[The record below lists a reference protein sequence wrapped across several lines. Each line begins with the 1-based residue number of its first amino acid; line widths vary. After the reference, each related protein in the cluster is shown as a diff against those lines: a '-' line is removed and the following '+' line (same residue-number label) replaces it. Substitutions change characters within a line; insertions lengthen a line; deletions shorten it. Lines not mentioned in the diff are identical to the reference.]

1 VSEPVLEGLLFDGR
15 SAAATPVRV
24 AIAGGV
30 LTVTTPDGVLLLEYG
45 LARLTVTEAFA
56 TAPRQIGLPGGA
68 LVEVADG
75 SALTAALAAAGRR
88 PGLVDRLEA
97 RWRAALAALV
107 ACAGVIVAA
116 YVYGL
121 PAAARWVAGKLPAS
135 AEQRLGDG
143 VLEILDGNLLQ
154 PTTLSEEEQRAAQAR
169 VDDAARL
176 GAPAVRYRLLF
187 RSAGF
192 GTSTNAFA
200 LPGGTVVL
208 LDGLVR
214 GTASDDRLV
223 AVVGHELGHVA
234 RRHSLQAF
242 LKSAGVGAA
251 AGLLWGDFSGQA
263 AAIPAALAMFDYSRD
278 AEREA
283 DEDGVRFLRA
293 AGRSALPMVDALC
306 LLQGVELEAGLGE
319 LPKLLSTHPKLAERI
334 EHVRGLGGVD
344 PSYRCPDPPPRVSS
358 SCGTDDDEDGEG
370 GEDETATGGPEGTAR
385 PGGD

>member
-15 SAAATPVRV
+15 SAAATPVRI

-30 LTVTTPDGVLLLEYG
+30 LTVTTPDGVLLLEHD

-68 LVEVADG
+68 AVEVADG
-75 SALTAALAAAGRR
+75 PALTTALAAAGRR

-97 RWRAALAALV
+97 RWRAALAAVV
-107 ACAGVIVAA
+107 ACVAVIVAA

-143 VLEILDGNLLQ
+143 VLEALDGNLLQ

-192 GTSTNAFA
+192 GPSTNAFA

-234 RRHSLQAF
+234 RRHSMQAF

-251 AGLLWGDFSGQA
+251 ASLLWGDFSGQA
-263 AAIPAALAMFDYSRD
+263 AAIPAALAMFDYSRE

-306 LLQGVELEAGLGE
+306 LLQSVELEAHLGE

-334 EHVRGLGGVD
+334 EHVRDVGGVA
-344 PSYRCPDPPPRVSS
+344 PCYRCPDPPPACST
-358 SCGTDDDEDGEG
+358 CGPD
-370 GEDETATGGPEGTAR
+370 GEDEPATGGPEGTPR

>member
-1 VSEPVLEGLLFDGR
+1 VSEAVLEGVLFDGR
-15 SAAATPVRV
+15 SAAAKPVRV

-30 LTVTTPDGVLLLEYG
+30 LKVTTPGGELVLEHG
-45 LARLTVTEAFA
+45 LDVLIVTEAFA
-56 TAPRQIGLPGGA
+56 SAPRQIGLPGGGV
-68 LVEVADG
+68 VEVADG
-75 SALTAALAAAGRR
+75 AALTAALATAGRR

-97 RWRAALAALV
+97 RWRVALAAVV
-107 ACAGVIVAA
+107 ACVAVLVAA

-121 PAAARWVAGKLPAS
+121 PAAASWIARTLPAS
-135 AEQRLGDG
+135 AEQRFGDG
-143 VLEILDGNLLQ
+143 VLEILDGHFLR

-169 VDDAARL
+169 IDDAARL
-176 GAPAVRYRLLF
+176 GAPAVSHRLLF

-192 GTSTNAFA
+192 GPSMNAFA

-234 RRHSLQAF
+234 RRHSMQAF

-251 AGLLWGDFSGQA
+251 ASLLWGDFSGQA
-263 AAIPAALAMFDYSRD
+263 AAIPATLAMFDYSRD

-283 DEDGVRFLRA
+283 DEDAVRFLRG

-306 LLQGVELEAGLGE
+306 LLQSVERDAGFD
-319 LPKLLSTHPKLAERI
+319 LPKLFSTHPRIAERI
-334 EHVRGLGGVD
+334 EHVRALGGVD
-344 PSYRCPDPPPRVSS
+344 PSHRCPDPPPQEDPT
-358 SCGTDDDEDGEG
+358 CGPEDDE
-370 GEDETATGGPEGTAR
+370 
-385 PGGD
+385 